1 MQIFS
6 GGLRLT
12 SKWVL
17 ILQKPWDV
25 KHSLVSYIYISLGAL
40 RLKEQPAHDFKII
53 LYNPPFL
60 LDFVQIC
67 RLSFCKLK
75 SCRHSLF
82 FRLYGTNWMN
92 RCSYFNLQEA
102 PFSSVTFRTPK
113 GILLITD
120 STISENKREKKLK
133 NKKGKIEETV
143 LTNEKRLTIQGE
155 T

>member
-1 MQIFS
+1 
-6 GGLRLT
+6 
-12 SKWVL
+12 
-17 ILQKPWDV
+17 
-25 KHSLVSYIYISLGAL
+25 
-40 RLKEQPAHDFKII
+40 
-53 LYNPPFL
+53 
-60 LDFVQIC
+60 
-67 RLSFCKLK
+67 
-75 SCRHSLF
+75 
-82 FRLYGTNWMN
+82 MN